1 MQLPAHQSLSNAAGA
16 GVTVFTQL
24 LVLSKRA
31 LLMQWRDV
39 MYNIPRLF
47 LAIMIAVLFG
57 LIYFRLDR
65 QDFASMQVCEY
76 LQVSAGRGL
85 PLAVHGS
92 ALIVC
97 ICECHARA

>member
-1 MQLPAHQSLSNAAGA
+1 MQLSAQHSFSNAA

-47 LAIMIAVLFG
+47 LAIMVAVLFG
-57 LIYFRLDR
+57 LIYFRLAR
-65 QDFASMQVCEY
+65 QDFASMQVCD
-76 LQVSAGRGL
+76 
-85 PLAVHGS
+85 
-92 ALIVC
+92 
-97 ICECHARA
+97 